1 LISFQLISDTHTVQL
16 TGSLLFPGELVDFVG
31 NVDDGTLHV
40 RGFGT
45 IQDPIWQLISPV
57 RR

>member
-1 LISFQLISDTHTVQL
+1 
-16 TGSLLFPGELVDFVG
+16 VDFVG
-31 NVDDGTLHV
+31 NVDNGILQV

-45 IQDPIWQLISPV
+45 IQDPIWQLISPA